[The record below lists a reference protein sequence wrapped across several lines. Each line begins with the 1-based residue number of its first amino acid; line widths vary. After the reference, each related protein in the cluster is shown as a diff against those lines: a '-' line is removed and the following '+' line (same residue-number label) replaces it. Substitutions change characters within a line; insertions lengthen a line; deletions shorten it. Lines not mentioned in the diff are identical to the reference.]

1 MTSNYVRGAT
11 VSCSAS
17 QAEIQVMLTDHG
29 AYGFRCAS
37 EQGRAAV
44 AFSSDDRRFRL
55 VLALPGS
62 DALLP
67 GRASDAPIP
76 DGTPQGSRNGQE
88 VARRRWRQLSSLI
101 RAKLEAVDSG
111 IVTFDE
117 EFFAYM
123 VMPGGGTVFEAS
135 SPGIAAAYAAD
146 GGVHE

>member
-1 MTSNYVRGAT
+1 
-11 VSCSAS
+11 
-17 QAEIQVMLTDHG
+17 MLTDHG

-37 EQGRAAV
+37 EQGKAAV

-55 VLALPGS
+55 VLSLPGS
-62 DALLP
+62 EAP
-67 GRASDAPIP
+67 SSGRAGSPLAQ
-76 DGTPQGSRNGQE
+76 DGTPPGSRTAQE

-135 SPGIAAAYAAD
+135 WPGIAAAYAAD
-146 GGVHE
+146 GGTHE